1 MQPVQVYIVERFQ
14 LLREVLRNA
23 LAGPDFS
30 ISGDAETLADVLDI
44 DVSDAP
50 DLILLDHSAS
60 DTLPADDIRLLRQR
74 LTKLRIVILGNDL
87 SAASLKQCFDT
98 DVDGYLLKTVS
109 VSALMQSL
117 RLVLVG
123 EKVFPTTV
131 ARLLVDGDLNSH
143 PAKSNDGNAAGLSK
157 RETEILHGLLH
168 GAANKAIA
176 HQLAIT
182 ESTVKVHLKGVL
194 RKIRATNRT
203 QAAIWAF
210 NHGMGRTTSDAPTA
224 SVLGPSL

>member
-1 MQPVQVYIVERFQ
+1 MQPARVYIVERSQ

-30 ISGDAETLADVLDI
+30 VSGDAEALAEALDI

-60 DTLPADDIRLLRQR
+60 DTLPVNDIRLLRQR
-74 LTKLRIVILGNDL
+74 LTKLKIVILGNDL
-87 SAASLKQCFDT
+87 SVASLKQCFDAG
-98 DVDGYLLKTVS
+98 VDGYLLKNVS
-109 VSALMQSL
+109 VAALMQSL
-117 RLVLVG
+117 RLVLIG

-131 ARLLVDGDLNSH
+131 ATLLFGGDRH
-143 PAKSNDGNAAGLSK
+143 PRPATSTDSDAAGLSK
-157 RETEILHGLLH
+157 RETEILQGLLH
-168 GAANKAIA
+168 GFANKVIA
-176 HQLAIT
+176 QRLAIT

-203 QAAIWAF
+203 QAAIWAL
-210 NHGMGRTTSDAPTA
+210 NHGIGGTTSDAPTA